1 MKLIWIALL
10 GVGLLVASAVGA
22 ARLTGTAQGM
32 SKGSSIDLVAYST
45 PKDAYGQIIS
55 AFQKTSAGSGTS
67 FSQSYGASGD
77 QARAVAAGQSAD
89 VVALSLE
96 PDVDLL
102 VGKGLVPK
110 NWAANPHKG
119 IVSDSVVVFVVRNGN
134 PRHITNWSDLV
145 KPGVQVIT
153 PNPFTSGSARW
164 NVMAAYGAQRKAG
177 RTDKQAIAYLKK
189 FFQHVPV
196 QPDSARTATT
206 IFAQGKGDVLI
217 TYENEAIYAEKKG
230 VHTQYHTPKNTLLI
244 ETPVALTKT
253 GLQKPA
259 AKAFYKF
266 LWSATAQKAF
276 AAQGYRPV
284 VKSVAKSYRYY
295 SPKGLFTI
303 DSAKLGLNG
312 WTKVN
317 TRFFHPTKGIV
328 AKIEK
333 SLGH

>member
-1 MKLIWIALL
+1 MKIIWIALI
-10 GVGLLVASAVGA
+10 GIGLLASTAAGA
-22 ARLTGTAQGM
+22 
-32 SKGSSIDLVAYST
+32 SKGGSVALVAYST

-55 AFQKTSAGSGTS
+55 AFQKTSAGNGSN

-77 QARAVAAGQSAD
+77 QARAVAAGLKAD
-89 VVALSLE
+89 VVALSLD
-96 PDVDLL
+96 PDINML

-110 NWAANPHKG
+110 NWAANKYKG
-119 IVSDSVVVFVVRNGN
+119 VVSDSVVVFVVRDGN
-134 PRHITNWSDLV
+134 PKHIKTWSDLV
-145 KPGVQVIT
+145 KSGVQAIT

-164 NVMAAYGAQRKAG
+164 NVMAAYGAQREAG
-177 RTDKQAIAYLKK
+177 KTDKQAIAYLKK

-196 QPDSARTATT
+196 QPDSARTATQ
-206 IFAQGKGDVLI
+206 IFAQGKGDVLL
-217 TYENEAIYAEKKG
+217 TYENEAKYAEKKG
-230 VHTQYHTPKNTLLI
+230 VHTQYYTPKNTLLI
-244 ETPVALTKT
+244 ETPAALTKS
-253 GLQKPA
+253 GLKNPT
-259 AKAFYKF
+259 AKAFYNY

-284 VKSVAKSYRYY
+284 VKSVAKSYHFY

-303 DSAKLGLNG
+303 DTAKFGLNG

>member
-1 MKLIWIALL
+1 MKIIWIALL
-10 GVGLLVASAVGA
+10 GVGLLASSAAGA
-22 ARLTGTAQGM
+22 
-32 SKGSSIDLVAYST
+32 SKGGSVALVAYST

-55 AFQKTSAGSGTS
+55 AFQKTSAGNGSN

-77 QARAVAAGQSAD
+77 QARAVAAGLKAD
-89 VVALSLE
+89 VVALSLD
-96 PDVDLL
+96 PDINTL

-110 NWAANPHKG
+110 NWAANAHKG

-134 PRHITNWSDLV
+134 PKHIKGWDDLV

-164 NVMAAYGAQRKAG
+164 NVMAAYGAERKAG
-177 RTDKQAIAYLKK
+177 KTDKQAIAYLKK

-196 QPDSARTATT
+196 QPDSARSALQ
-206 IFAQGKGDVLI
+206 IFAQGKGDVLL

-230 VHTQYHTPKNTLLI
+230 VHTQYTTPKNTLLI
-244 ETPVALTKT
+244 ETPVALTKS
-253 GLQKPA
+253 GAKKPA
-259 AKAFYKF
+259 AKAFYNY

-276 AAQGYRPV
+276 ASQGYRPV
-284 VKSVAKSYRYY
+284 VKSVAKNYHFFK
-295 SPKGLFTI
+295 PAGLFTI
-303 DSAKLGLNG
+303 STAKLGLNG
-312 WTKVN
+312 WPKVN